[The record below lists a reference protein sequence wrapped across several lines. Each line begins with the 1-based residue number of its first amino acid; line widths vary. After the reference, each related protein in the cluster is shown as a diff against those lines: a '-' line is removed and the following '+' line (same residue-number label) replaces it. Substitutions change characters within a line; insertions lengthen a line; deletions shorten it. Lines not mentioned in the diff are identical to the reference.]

1 MSIDVNEDFLEL
13 KDYTQK
19 NYLVYS
25 VTVLQDRAIPYLSDG
40 QKPVHRR
47 ILFGMREL
55 NNYSNQPYK
64 KSARIV
70 GDVMGKFHPHG
81 DSSIYQAMVRM
92 AQPFSLRYPLV
103 DGQGN
108 FGTLDGDSAAA
119 MRYTESRLT
128 PLAEQILLSELNMNT
143 VRLVPN
149 YDGTLSEPSILPSRL
164 NILLLNGASGI
175 AVGMATD
182 IPSHNMREITNA
194 TLAAIDNPH
203 ITLDEILEHVKGP
216 DFPNGG
222 RIIDSPETIK
232 KIYET
237 GRGSIRVRAKWK
249 LEKLDRGQW
258 QIAVY
263 ELPAGSSTRSV
274 LKNIDKTTNPQVQ
287 KDKNGK
293 PKPLSQKVVEE
304 KNFLLSIL
312 DDAFDDSDEIT
323 PIRLVLKP
331 KSSRQDP
338 EEFMNA
344 LTSRI
349 GLEEST
355 TVNLTT
361 VGLDNRPNLRNLKDL
376 ITDWIKFRFSTI
388 TERVK
393 WRLDKVLKRIHILEG
408 RIIAL
413 LNINEVIDIIK
424 SSDKPKDDLML
435 KIGVTEIQAEDIL
448 EIKLRQL
455 ARLESMNIEK
465 ELKELNKEKVTLE
478 GLLSDDKKMYKL
490 MKKEIEEDTQKFE
503 DVRRTEINEDKVT
516 VSRSIDTIID
526 EPITVILTEQGWLTS
541 RKGHDIDTE
550 NVQLKTD
557 DKIRKVLQGRSATEL
572 AFIGSDGRVYSTK
585 TSDIPNGKSGFVH
598 YNTLFNISSGTKV
611 VATMFA
617 TSDKALFFT
626 NDGYGFI
633 SSLVNLTSKNKAGK
647 TFLTLPEANSQIF
660 EPIVI
665 TEDKKLVA
673 VLTDEEKLLCYPL
686 AEINELDKGGK
697 GVQLIKLTNNKIKQI
712 NIYPENTL
720 TYKEKNK
727 EKTITGEILAPF
739 IARRGAKGKKVEK
752 VTLL

>member
-376 ITDWIKFRFSTI
+376 ITDWIKFRFATI

-435 KIGVTEIQAEDIL
+435 KIGVTDIQAEDIL

-665 TEDKKLVA
+665 TDDKKLVA